1 MKKIKF
7 AYFLC
12 MALFTNAFTS
22 AAQNL
27 DNIIA
32 KHIDAIG
39 GRDNWN
45 KLKTMRTE
53 SSMKSN
59 GAEIV
64 FIGTS
69 VKNKGTRSDV
79 MLMGMSGWSI
89 VTKEVGWSLY
99 PWAGQTKAEAMTADD
114 LKMAVEELDML
125 EDFLTYKEKGK
136 SIDFYGMEDVDG
148 TECYKIKMID
158 KNQKESTYFIDPDT
172 YMTIKITTKVK
183 SNGQENEYSTFYSNY
198 EKLPEGIVMPMS
210 NTNGWSENRVNK
222 IEINVPVDEKIFI
235 PAK

>member
-1 MKKIKF
+1 MKNIKF
-7 AYFLC
+7 AHFLC
-12 MALFTNAFTS
+12 LALFTNVFTS

-27 DNIIA
+27 DSIIA
-32 KHIDAIG
+32 KHIEAIG

-45 KLKTMRTE
+45 KLKTMRTG

-89 VTKEVGWSLY
+89 VTKDGGWSLY

-114 LKMAVEELDML
+114 LKMAIEELDML

-136 SIDFYGMEDVDG
+136 SIDFYGLEDVDG

-172 YMTIKITTKVK
+172 YMTIKITVKVK

-210 NTNGWSENRVNK
+210 NTNGWSENRINK